1 MLVYNPIFDA
11 YHCIFRILAILEMR
25 PSIEVDTLRILDF
38 SLCFPSIV
46 ENFKLPKELAGLKA
60 NAKKIQNPYRNA
72 MGANRLFLSLR
83 PTHDGALA
91 CLAAAGFIVPKEL
104 SAGRATRTAAS
115 LPLEVNERR
124 AELVKR
130 ESFFFEEIAYKL
142 LEIPLLGPNG
152 LKDRSGLME
161 FRYDHI

>member
-1 MLVYNPIFDA
+1 MLVYNPVFDA
-11 YHCIFRILAILEMR
+11 YHCIFRILAILEIR
-25 PSIEVDTLRILDF
+25 PSIEVDALRILDF

-46 ENFKLPKELAGLKA
+46 ATFKLPKELTALKTV
-60 NAKKIQNPYRNA
+60 AKKTHNPYRDA

-91 CLAAAGFIVPKEL
+91 CLAAAGFIMPKEL
-104 SAGRATRTAAS
+104 AAGRATRTAVS
-115 LPLEVNERR
+115 LPLDLNDRR
-124 AELVKR
+124 AALVAR
-130 ESFFFEEIAYKL
+130 ETFFFEHIASKL

-161 FRYDHI
+161 FRYDPI

>member
-1 MLVYNPIFDA
+1 MLVYNPVFDA
-11 YHCIFRILAILEMR
+11 YHCIFRILAVLEIR
-25 PSIEVDTLRILDF
+25 PSIEVDALRILDF

-46 ENFKLPKELAGLKA
+46 ATFKLPRELAALKVL
-60 NAKKIQNPYRNA
+60 AKKTHNPYRDA

-91 CLAAAGFIVPKEL
+91 CLAAAGFISPKEL
-104 SAGRATRTAAS
+104 AAGRAARTAIS
-115 LPLEVNERR
+115 LPSDLHERC
-124 AELVKR
+124 AALFAR
-130 ESFFFEEIAYKL
+130 ENIFFEHIASKI

-161 FRYDHI
+161 FRYDPI